1 MRCHLHF
8 AKNTWLSIGFNWMK
22 YLKLYSVHKFH
33 AQIIANSSNCFVLF
47 KQGIS
52 DMNENRNTS
61 KINRWI
67 SVIRSFRNES
77 PINCGRQSLNRFND
91 RYYGRYI
98 IQSDVRPIKIACFF
112 LPSNY
117 IWSQII
123 VRDAC
128 VWLRSRY
135 RKYVFLKYYI
145 KYTLHAFL
153 MTAMIIFA

>member
-1 MRCHLHF
+1 
-8 AKNTWLSIGFNWMK
+8 MK

-33 AQIIANSSNCFVLF
+33 AQIIANSSNCFVFF

-77 PINCGRQSLNRFND
+77 PINCGRQVWIDSMIVTMGATLSKVM
-91 RYYGRYI
+91 
-98 IQSDVRPIKIACFF
+98 QLKLLVF

-135 RKYVFLKYYI
+135 RKYVFLKYCI